1 MKKIILSLFIFSVV
15 FIFSAQSVLAGGD
28 QLVGENSTGPS
39 NQYGE
44 CPFTGTDY

>member
-28 QLVGENSTGPS
+28 QLVGANATGPAYQ
-39 NQYGE
+39 NGE
-44 CPFTGTDY
+44 IPFTGTGY